1 MTFLT
6 VGLPVYNAMPFL
18 PETLDSLLRQS
29 YQDFELLVIDD
40 GSTDDSLEYIR
51 SVKDRRIRVLT
62 QENQGLSATL
72 NRMLREVNTP
82 WLVRHDAD
90 DIAFPQRLAATA
102 NYIKRFPDA
111 GMFYS
116 YARYYQDGRVFG
128 TFRSTTASP
137 EGLREL
143 TRSGQLLAI
152 CHPTAAL
159 NVEKTIAVGGYR
171 FNFHVEDIDLW
182 WRMAL
187 AYDIRLI
194 PEATLA
200 VRHNLASVSAQNFER
215 QCINTLFVQYLLLS
229 HLWQLTALP
238 YETVYS
244 RLGVLVDRRQ
254 IRFRENTRLTNIYL
268 SRKRY
273 AEALKHACLAFAAS
287 PLHLLIRVLYEFR
300 PKAPVTNGVVAERF
314 REQTDSLWPQQ
325 RQIPAAIPEAVKS
338 AGQA

>member
-1 MTFLT
+1 ML
-6 VGLPVYNAMPFL
+6 A
-18 PETLDSLLRQS
+18 
-29 YQDFELLVIDD
+29 IDD
-40 GSTDDSLEYIR
+40 GSTDGSLEYLR
-51 SVKDRRIRVLT
+51 SVTDRRLRVVT

-90 DIAFPQRLAATA
+90 DIAFPQRLAITA
-102 NYIKRFPDA
+102 NYVERFPDA

-128 TFRSTTASP
+128 TFRSTTATP
-137 EGLREL
+137 EELREL

-152 CHPTAAL
+152 CHPTATL
-159 NVEKTIAVGGYR
+159 NVEKAIAAGGYR
-171 FNFHVEDIDLW
+171 FNLHVEDIDLW

-187 AYDIRLI
+187 AYDIQLI

-215 QCINTLFVQYLLLS
+215 QCINTLFIQYLLLS
-229 HLWQLTALP
+229 HLWQMTPLP

-244 RLGVLVDRRQ
+244 RLSVLVDRRQ
-254 IRFRENTRLTNIYL
+254 IRFRENTRLTNICL

-273 AEALKHACLAFAAS
+273 AEALKHACLAFMTS
-287 PLHLLIRVLYEFR
+287 PLHLVVRVLYELR
-300 PKAPVTNGVVAERF
+300 PNAPVTNGAATERF
-314 REQTDSLWPQQ
+314 REQRDLLWPQQ
-325 RQIPAAIPEAVKS
+325 RHIPAAIPEAFRS
-338 AGQA
+338 AGPA